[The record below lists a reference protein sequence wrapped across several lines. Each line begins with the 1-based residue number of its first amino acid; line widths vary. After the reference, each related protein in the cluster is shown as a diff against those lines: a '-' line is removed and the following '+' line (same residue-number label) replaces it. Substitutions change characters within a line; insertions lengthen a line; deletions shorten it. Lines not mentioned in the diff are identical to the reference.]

1 MSINV
6 IDCSGNSK
14 WNTNF
19 TYPNGPNFYP
29 TNHNGRWNWGL
40 SNTKLFP
47 INSREY
53 DTNGNVIKTKQTGN
67 VYKNTSYTMSKK
79 ELYTYLSTNRHYL
92 YR

>member
-19 TYPNGPNFYP
+19 YYPSGQYP

-53 DTNGNVIKTKQTGN
+53 DTNGNVIKIKQTGN
-67 VYKNTSYTMSKK
+67 VYKNTSYAMSKK
-79 ELYTYLSTNRHYL
+79 ELYTYLSTNRHYFH
-92 YR
+92 R

>member
-14 WNTNF
+14 WNTDF
-19 TYPNGPNFYP
+19 YYPNGPNSYP
-29 TNHNGRWNWGL
+29 INHNGRWNWGL

-53 DTNGNVIKTKQTGN
+53 DTSGNVIKTKQTGN
-67 VYKNTSYTMSKK
+67 VYKNTSYSMSKK

-92 YR
+92 HR